1 MNRLEVCIRKAK
13 VDQLGLAAVAELE
26 YANAGSDKCLLT
38 FFEKYLKTVLGG
50 VVCSWGMH

>member
-50 VVCSWGMH
+50 VVC